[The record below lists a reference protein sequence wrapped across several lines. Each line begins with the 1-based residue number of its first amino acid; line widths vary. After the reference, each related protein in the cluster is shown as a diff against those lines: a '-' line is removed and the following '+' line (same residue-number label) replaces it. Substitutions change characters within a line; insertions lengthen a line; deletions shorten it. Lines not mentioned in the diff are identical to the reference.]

1 MTEQEVLATHR
12 DIFYAALLNGDWDA
26 LSDLY
31 ANDYTLVRSDGSQ
44 LCKEEVLLDLRSG
57 DLIFKAIELREE
69 RVRLCGSMGLLTG
82 ESTTV
87 SERNGIASRSHV
99 RLTAVYLKSDSRI
112 YLLHLQS
119 TDLAKG

>member
-12 DIFYAALLNGDWDA
+12 DIFYAALLNGDWNA

-44 LCKEEVLLDLRSG
+44 LSKQEVLSDLRSG

-69 RVRLCGSMGLLTG
+69 RVRLSGSMAVLTG

-87 SERNGIASRSHV
+87 SERNGLASHSRF
-99 RLTAVYLKSDSRI
+99 RLTAVYRKSDSRI
-112 YLLHLQS
+112 HLLHFQT